1 MQMFFEQTEQYAGN
15 FARESTE
22 TITGSLGMLQASWSS
37 LLAGLGNSNADITN
51 LAGNVVESFRAV
63 VKNII
68 PVLQGIVTAIPP
80 VMTELV
86 AGGQRV
92 LPEILPVVAEVFS
105 GVFEGILE
113 LLPEILPVMM
123 ALWNRS

>member
-92 LPEILPVVAEVFS
+92 FA
-105 GVFEGILE
+105 
-113 LLPEILPVMM
+113 
-123 ALWNRS
+123 